1 MKRTL
6 ITAMVFAAGAAL
18 GAAAYA
24 QGAHDHGR
32 PKSGPGAAHDHGT
45 HEPGSGAAQGHDA
58 HCCKPDPSDMKG
70 MQGMAG
76 HSHDHA
82 QVPQKPAAKQPG
94 RKPAADAGPAAR

>member
-6 ITAMVFAAGAAL
+6 ITATVFAASAAL

-24 QGAHDHGR
+24 QDAHNHGT
-32 PKSGPGAAHDHGT
+32 PKSGPL
-45 HEPGSGAAQGHDA
+45 AAQGHDA

-76 HSHDHA
+76 HDHTQA
-82 QVPQKPAAKQPG
+82 SKKPMKKAAEK
-94 RKPAADAGPAAR
+94 DAKEKSPEAK